1 MVQAGQYDNYETPL
15 VLKKKKGEGII
26 HEALLNVQ
34 IQQQRQSCG
43 FNIYYYLK

>member
-15 VLKKKKGEGII
+15 VLKKTGEGII

-34 IQQQRQSCG
+34 IQQQWQSCG